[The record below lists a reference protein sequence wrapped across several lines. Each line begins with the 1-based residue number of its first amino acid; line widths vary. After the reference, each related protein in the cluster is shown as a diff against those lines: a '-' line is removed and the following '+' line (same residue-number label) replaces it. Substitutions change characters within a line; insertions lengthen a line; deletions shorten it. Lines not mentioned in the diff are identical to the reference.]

1 MTLFGKQADVLASL
15 DQHFGGSP
23 NVADEAA
30 GTTPL
35 LIATREG
42 KTEIVQALMGKRADL
57 MMADLD
63 GDNPLMV
70 AISQGH
76 NHIVP
81 CLILLA
87 SPQVSSSG

>member
-1 MTLFGKQADVLASL
+1 MFSQASINILE
-15 DQHFGGSP
+15 GNP

-35 LIATREG
+35 LVATREG
-42 KTEIVQALMGKRADL
+42 KKEIVQALMGKRADL

-81 CLILLA
+81 CLLPICFALSLMKR
-87 SPQVSSSG
+87 VTR